1 MNKKILL
8 DYYLKGLH
16 YNAFIIYKKR
26 YFYDTIRI
34 NTETEN
40 ILVPIHAY
48 PVLDRDNLRNIFP
61 RLIDFGTILIG
72 ETSTIVRWVK
82 F

>member
-1 MNKKILL
+1 MIFRFHSKLKENNLAYN
-8 DYYLKGLH
+8 YY
-16 YNAFIIYKKR
+16 AFKSNR

-48 PVLDRDNLRNIFP
+48 PVLDRENLRNVFP

-72 ETSTIVRWVK
+72 EISTIVD
-82 F
+82 